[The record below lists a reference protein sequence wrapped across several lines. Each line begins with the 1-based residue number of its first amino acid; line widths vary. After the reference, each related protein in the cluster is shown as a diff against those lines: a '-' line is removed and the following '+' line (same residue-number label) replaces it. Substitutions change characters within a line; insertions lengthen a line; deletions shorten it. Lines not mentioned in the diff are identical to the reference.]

1 MKIRQERMP
10 GCSGSLCQ
18 RTKKKKLKNGCT
30 KEYPVVCGERD
41 RHIIDHWFWH
51 FCYKQK
57 DDLGKYRTHTVSVRP
72 EQVEAVKI
80 LIGGNVDL
88 ETVLAYLKSSK

>member
-10 GCSGSLCQ
+10 GRSGSLCQ

-30 KEYPVVCGERD
+30 REYPVVCGERD
-41 RHIIDHWFWH
+41 RHTIDHWFWH
-51 FCYKQK
+51 LCYKKK
-57 DDLGKYRTHTVSVRP
+57 DEQGKYRTHTVSVRS
-72 EQVEAVKI
+72 EQVEAVRV
-80 LIGGNVDL
+80 LIAGNVDL